1 MQPDTQ
7 TTRHLVQAAEQ
18 LLPTLKARSLEID
31 QLRQVPQDLAET
43 LAAQGFYRICTPAA
57 LRQHL
62 PAPARAV
69 AVRSAAPS
77 EVSEVLRAY

>member
-57 LRQHL
+57 LGGLDAGPLRLGEH
-62 PAPARAV
+62 AR
-69 AVRSAAPS
+69 RF
-77 EVSEVLRAY
+77 